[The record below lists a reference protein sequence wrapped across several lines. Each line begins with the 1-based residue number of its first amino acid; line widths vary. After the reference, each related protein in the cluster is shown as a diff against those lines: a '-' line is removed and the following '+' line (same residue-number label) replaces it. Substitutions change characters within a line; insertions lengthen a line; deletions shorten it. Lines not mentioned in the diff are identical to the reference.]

1 MRMRLRMMMMN
12 KPFWF
17 SGLWATFQGGKMSKA
32 YNHTTHH
39 RGILAIHFVKVKW
52 YLLMNSSKC

>member
-1 MRMRLRMMMMN
+1 MMMN